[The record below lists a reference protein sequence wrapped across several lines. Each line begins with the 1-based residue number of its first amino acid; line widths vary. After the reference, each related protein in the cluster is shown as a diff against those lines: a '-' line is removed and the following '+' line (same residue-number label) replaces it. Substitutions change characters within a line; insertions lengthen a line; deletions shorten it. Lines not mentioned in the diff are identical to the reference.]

1 MLTFSRRVT
10 IEWQH
15 CDPAGIVFY
24 PRYFAMFDT
33 STTMLFEHVLGMTK
47 YQLLKKYDFLGYPM
61 VETRSRFMLPTRFG
75 DEVEIKTTLIEVKH
89 SSFTVEHQILKAGQL
104 AVEGALPFHIDRHRE
119 SFLDDCFRGFD
130 GFDAGVSVAAIDGN

>member
-1 MLTFSRRVT
+1 MLTNSRRLT

-33 STTMLFEHVLGMTK
+33 STTMLFEKALGMTK

-61 VETRSRFMLPTRFG
+61 VDTHTRFMLPTRFG
-75 DEVEIKTTLIEVKH
+75 DEVEIKTALIEIKN
-89 SSFTVEHQILKAGQL
+89 SSFTVEHHILKGAEL
-104 AVEGALPFHIDRHRE
+104 AVEGRDTRVWVVHDP
-119 SFLDDCFRGFD
+119 DDPEKFK
-130 GFDAGVSVAAIDGN
+130 AKAIPPDVIARLTANR

>member
-33 STTMLFEHVLGMTK
+33 STTMLFEHILGMTK

-104 AVEGALPFHIDRHRE
+104 AVECRDTRVWVVTDTAN
-119 SFLDDCFRGFD
+119 LDKFKPRPIPPEVI
-130 GFDAGVSVAAIDGN
+130 AKLTAEA

>member
-15 CDPAGIVFY
+15 CYPAGIVFY

-104 AVEGALPFHIDRHRE
+104 AVEGRDTRVWVVTDPGHPDKFKPRPIPPEVIAKLTAE
-119 SFLDDCFRGFD
+119 
-130 GFDAGVSVAAIDGN
+130 A

>member
-47 YQLLKKYDFLGYPM
+47 YQLLKRYDFLGYPM

-89 SSFTVEHQILKAGQL
+89 SSVTVEHQILKAGQL
-104 AVEGALPFHIDRHRE
+104 AVEGRDTRVWVVTDPVNPDKFKPRPIPPEVIAKLT
-119 SFLDDCFRGFD
+119 
-130 GFDAGVSVAAIDGN
+130 AQA

>member
-47 YQLLKKYDFLGYPM
+47 YQLLKTYDFLGYPM

-104 AVEGALPFHIDRHRE
+104 AVEGRDTRVWVVTDPANPDKFKPRPISPEVIAKLTAE
-119 SFLDDCFRGFD
+119 
-130 GFDAGVSVAAIDGN
+130 A

>member
-89 SSFTVEHQILKAGQL
+89 SSFTVEHQIFKAGEL
-104 AVEGALPFHIDRHRE
+104 AVEGRDTRVWVVTDPANPDKFKPRPIPPEVIAKLT
-119 SFLDDCFRGFD
+119 
-130 GFDAGVSVAAIDGN
+130 AAA